1 MCFNTVTHCIV
12 LAGLELLKLLARIAD
27 RSHDLQLHDLL
38 YCFILVLDTVWS
50 LPPFVKVLTSPGCVA
65 GGGALEVTGND

>member
-27 RSHDLQLHDLL
+27 RSHDLL

-65 GGGALEVTGND
+65 GGGGLWR